1 MATCDDIRDH
11 LDTCE
16 ECRLHVT
23 VEARLRT
30 QPVLEPPRGLLAR
43 VLRAI
48 PRAGPVRKEY
58 VRLAAA
64 AGILVALLVGA
75 VVIVI
80 DQTPVYAE
88 VKPKIEATWE
98 AVQSAAR
105 TLSDDFLRSEK

>member
-1 MATCDDIRDH
+1 MTHCDDVHEH
-11 LDTCE
+11 LESCE
-16 ECRLHVT
+16 DCRLHVT

-43 VLRAI
+43 VMRAI
-48 PRAGPVRKEY
+48 PRAGPVRREY

-64 AGILVALLVGA
+64 AGLLVALLVGA
-75 VVIVI
+75 VVIGV

-88 VKPKIEATWE
+88 VKPKIEETWK

-105 TLSDDFLRSEK
+105 TLSDDLLRSEP